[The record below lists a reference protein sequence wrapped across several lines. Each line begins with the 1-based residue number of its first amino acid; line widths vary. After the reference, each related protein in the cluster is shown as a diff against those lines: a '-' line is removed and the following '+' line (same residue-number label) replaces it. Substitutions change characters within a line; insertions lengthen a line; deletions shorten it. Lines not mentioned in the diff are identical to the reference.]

1 MAYLGN
7 GIYDLLD
14 VIKASKDPSIAYE
27 GLYQDPRRYDT
38 TYYGGDLKTYPYGMT
53 DASGAQ
59 ALISSA
65 FPQEYGVG
73 SLFNPRVGRPEQSLD
88 YNYQPDFINAPQDD
102 YASLYSTQPD
112 FINAPQ
118 DDYASLYS
126 LPELDT
132 SRFKGMDLES
142 GYLDR
147 AGSYGQDVYAEQED
161 QGPEKKGI
169 AKLMEVLGN
178 IPTPL
183 NLLRKAFEGVGP
195 GFIGPKGS
203 RAYGDESLFST
214 FGRSRTGAEFFQ
226 NMRDRK
232 ARDEAAKR
240 GAIKQ
245 QELAR
250 QTALQQMRSD
260 DSYGG
265 GGADRP
271 GGFGSGAG
279 SFRESDPTGTE
290 GSF

>member
-73 SLFNPRVGRPEQSLD
+73 SLFNPRVGRPEQSI
-88 YNYQPDFINAPQDD
+88 YYKYQPDFINAPQDD

-147 AGSYGQDVYAEQED
+147 AGSSDQDVYS
-161 QGPEKKGI
+161 EKPKSFRDSKTLEEYFQNRSPLQSI
-169 AKLMEVLGN
+169 LQYL
-178 IPTPL
+178 PTPFNIVRNILSGEGIRSL
-183 NLLRKAFEGVGP
+183 NQRLRNTDFGQSKTLQEYMSRRKERDAIERAQAAAPSVYQSAKDQDFTGP
-195 GFIGPKGS
+195 RGG
-203 RAYGDESLFST
+203 FST
-214 FGRSRTGAEFFQ
+214 TGRYNESAFSSTKSSRG
-226 NMRDRK
+226 
-232 ARDEAAKR
+232 
-240 GAIKQ
+240 
-245 QELAR
+245 R
-250 QTALQQMRSD
+250 QD
-260 DSYGG
+260 
-265 GGADRP
+265 
-271 GGFGSGAG
+271 F
-279 SFRESDPTGTE
+279 
-290 GSF
+290 